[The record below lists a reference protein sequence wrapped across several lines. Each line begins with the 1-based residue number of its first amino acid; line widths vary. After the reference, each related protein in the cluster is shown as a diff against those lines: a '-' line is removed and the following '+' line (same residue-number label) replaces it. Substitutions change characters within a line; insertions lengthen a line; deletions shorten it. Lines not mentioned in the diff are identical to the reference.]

1 MLLAMRRDIG
11 NVTTKLNL
19 EDVRGALGMP
29 IGTNVEELLR
39 KLAATA
45 AAAGKQP
52 APAPSETTLPNN
64 EGSQDSSDRPGGS

>member
-29 IGTNVEELLR
+29 IGTNVEELLK
-39 KLAATA
+39 KLAAA
-45 AAAGKQP
+45 AARKQP